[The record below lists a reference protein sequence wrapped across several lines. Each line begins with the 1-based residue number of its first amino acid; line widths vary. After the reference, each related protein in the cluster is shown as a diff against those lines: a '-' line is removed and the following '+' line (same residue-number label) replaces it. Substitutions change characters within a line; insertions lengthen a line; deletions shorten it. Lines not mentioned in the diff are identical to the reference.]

1 MWTSLFFWVGNHG
14 RQNPWESFIAS
25 GAICKEKT
33 HMVRVNWPIID
44 RRLSMTEHFGR
55 SFSNFLHFE
64 WFKNVIGTLSQDLQ
78 IIFEMQSQQ
87 TGEKWVVKK
96 ILFCIVKHDLFHFS
110 SVWPLLLNFLFILND
125 LKCYRSVAWSFANHL
140 STLIATF
147 KEFLRVFWELLL

>member
-1 MWTSLFFWVGNHG
+1 MDLFIFWVGNHG
-14 RQNPWESFIAS
+14 RLLNPWESFIAS

-64 WFKNVIGTLSQDLQ
+64 WFKNVIGASCQDLE

-87 TGEKWVVKK
+87 TSQKWVVKK
-96 ILFCIVKHDLFHFS
+96 ILFSIVKRVFFIFLQFDPSYFQTSWLYY
-110 SVWPLLLNFLFILND
+110 FLFILND
-125 LKCYRSVAWSFANHL
+125 LKVL
-140 STLIATF
+140 
-147 KEFLRVFWELLL
+147 